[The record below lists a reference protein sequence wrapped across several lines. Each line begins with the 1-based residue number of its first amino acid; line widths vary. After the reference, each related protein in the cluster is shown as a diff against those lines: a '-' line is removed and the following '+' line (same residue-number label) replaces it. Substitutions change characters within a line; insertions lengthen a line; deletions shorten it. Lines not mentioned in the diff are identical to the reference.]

1 MFTGITRQDQRV
13 LVALVFVITLGLGIH
28 HYKNRPKQDF
38 MIFSSLS
45 DAAAQKDQPV
55 PSKREG
61 AGARPIETPTPLI
74 NVNTAP
80 LEELCLLRG
89 IGPVKAKE
97 IINYRSR
104 KPFDT
109 IEELM
114 KVKGIGKATFEGI
127 RDKIT
132 VGEKIEKKD
141 LKSKSVPTT
150 STQILVSPTVP
161 ASKKKAEVPTQAAP
175 APGGK
180 ININTATQEELMTLK
195 GIGEVRA
202 KQIIEYREK
211 SGPFRSTGE
220 LKKVKGIGEKTF
232 LDLRDKITVGK

>member
-1 MFTGITRQDQRV
+1 MFTGITHQEQRV
-13 LVALVFVITLGLGIH
+13 LMALVLVITLGLGIQ
-28 HYKNRPKQDF
+28 HYKNHPKQDLL
-38 MIFSSLS
+38 IISSS
-45 DAAAQKDQPV
+45 ASAAQKASPV
-55 PSKREG
+55 PSTREG
-61 AGARPIETPTPLI
+61 TGASVIETPTPLI

-89 IGPVKAKE
+89 IGPVKAQA

-114 KVKGIGKATFEGI
+114 KVRGIGKATFDGI
-127 RDKIT
+127 RDQIT
-132 VGEKIEKKD
+132 VGERIEKKEI
-141 LKSKSVPTT
+141 KTKSVPTT

-161 ASKKKAEVPTQAAP
+161 LSNKKAAVSTQP

-180 ININTATQEELMTLK
+180 ININTATQEQLMTLK

-211 SGPFRSTGE
+211 SGPFRLISE
-220 LKKVKGIGEKTF
+220 LKNVKGIGDKTF
-232 LDLRDKITVGK
+232 LDIRDKITVERE